1 MKTKIKWTL
10 TDFRNQIIAEKGLVK
25 NSLFFWSDPQGRG
38 WSLDDILKAT
48 TKDGKRLGIMHMKK
62 R

>member
-1 MKTKIKWTL
+1 MNIL
-10 TDFRNQIIAEKGLVK
+10 TDFRNQIIREKNLVK
-25 NSLFFWSDPQGRG
+25 NSLFFWADSEGKG

-48 TKDGKRLGIMHMKK
+48 TKDGKRLAIMHKKK